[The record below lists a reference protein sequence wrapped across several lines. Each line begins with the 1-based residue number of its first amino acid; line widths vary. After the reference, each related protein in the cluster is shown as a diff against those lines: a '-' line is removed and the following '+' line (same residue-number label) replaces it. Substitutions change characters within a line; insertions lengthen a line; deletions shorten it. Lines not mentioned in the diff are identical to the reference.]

1 MPQRKIRELKR
12 QPRLKSAN
20 QCLNDHF
27 LHEIREDARRK
38 KEIEEEK
45 RLKKKEQ
52 ERKKKTKN
60 KKRFRKENNSSNIN
74 KFCG

>member
-27 LHEIREDARRK
+27 LHEIREDARLK

-52 ERKKKTKN
+52 ERKKKTN
-60 KKRFRKENNSSNIN
+60 KK
-74 KFCG
+74 

>member
-1 MPQRKIRELKR
+1 MSDIYIMPQRKIRELKR

-52 ERKKKTKN
+52 ERKKKTN
-60 KKRFRKENNSSNIN
+60 KK
-74 KFCG
+74 